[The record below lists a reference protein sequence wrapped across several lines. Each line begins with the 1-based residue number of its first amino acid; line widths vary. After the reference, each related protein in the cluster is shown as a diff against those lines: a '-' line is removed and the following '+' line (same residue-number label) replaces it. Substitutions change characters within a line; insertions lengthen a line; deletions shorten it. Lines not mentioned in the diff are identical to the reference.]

1 MDEPQP
7 RASCGQK
14 SLNFAV
20 SRWDSSSAM
29 AAQKI
34 QKCSASPPVD
44 RHLPSHLEGHKHP
57 SSHLKGHYPPLSDE
71 DRSQSQV
78 RPQSQ
83 DFENLDRTGVTA

>member
-14 SLNFAV
+14 ALNLAV

-29 AAQKI
+29 AAQKM
-34 QKCSASPPVD
+34 KKSFPSSFVD

-57 SSHLKGHYPPLSDE
+57 SSHLKGHYPPL
-71 DRSQSQV
+71 
-78 RPQSQ
+78 
-83 DFENLDRTGVTA
+83 LD

>member
-7 RASCGQK
+7 SCGQK

-20 SRWDSSSAM
+20 SHWDSSPAM

-34 QKCSASPPVD
+34 QKCSASPSVD
-44 RHLPSHLEGHKHP
+44 QHLLSHLEGHKHP

-78 RPQSQ
+78 RSQSQ
-83 DFENLDRTGVTA
+83 DHENLDRTGVTA

>member
-7 RASCGQK
+7 WASCGQK

-34 QKCSASPPVD
+34 QNCSASPPVD